1 MRMKPRTQRTTQTGS
16 EQADL
21 SHFAELIKTYAPYD
35 GSFETKIPGVH
46 VFHRSKMNTEKLH
59 VVAQASLCI
68 VAQGAKTVMLD
79 KEVFEYDASKMIVY
93 SLDMPVTIQ
102 VTRASFAE
110 PLLGVRVDLDPQ
122 KIAELTLKVYPH
134 GIPPVRENRAIYVG
148 HSDEKIINAAVRF
161 LELIP
166 QPEEAQ
172 ILGSLVVDE
181 ILIRL
186 LRSPLGPR
194 VAQIGLK
201 DSGLHGVSK
210 AVNWLRSN
218 FSQPIKMGDLAKRAN
233 MSVSTFHAHFKAVT
247 AMSPLQFQK
256 VLRLQEARRLM
267 LTGMMDVGLSSRQVG
282 YLSAS
287 QFSREYGRFFGGA
300 PTQDIAKL
308 RGQMAGV
315 GEA

>member
-1 MRMKPRTQRTTQTGS
+1 MKAKVKKTTNPGS

-21 SHFAELIKTYAPYD
+21 PRLAGLVKTYAPYD
-35 GSFETKIPGVH
+35 GSFETKVPGVH
-46 VFHRSKMNTEKLH
+46 VFRRSKMNTEKLH
-59 VVAQASLCI
+59 VFAQASLCV

-102 VTRASFAE
+102 VTQASFAE

-122 KIAELTLKVYPH
+122 KVAELTLKVYPH
-134 GIPPVRENRAIYVG
+134 GLPPVRENRAIYVG
-148 HSDEKIINAAVRF
+148 HSDPKIVQAAVRL

-172 ILGSLVVDE
+172 IIGSLVVDE

-210 AVNWLRSN
+210 AVNWLRN
-218 FSQPIKMGDLAKRAN
+218 NYSQPIKMGDLAKRAN
-233 MSVSTFHAHFKAVT
+233 MSLSTFHAHFKSAT

-267 LTGMMDVGLSSRQVG
+267 LTGMMDAGISSRQVG
-282 YLSAS
+282 YVSAS
-287 QFSREYGRFFGGA
+287 QFSREYGRFFGAA

-308 RGQMAGV
+308 RESMVGV

>member
-1 MRMKPRTQRTTQTGS
+1 MKKTIAANKMGAP
-16 EQADL
+16 EDL
-21 SHFAELIKTYAPYD
+21 FQLAGLVKTYAPYD
-35 GSFETKIPGVH
+35 GSFETKVPGVH
-46 VFHRSKMNTEKLH
+46 TFRRSKMNTEKLH
-59 VVAQASLCI
+59 VVAKTSLCV

-79 KEVFEYDASKMIVY
+79 KEAFEYDASKMIVY
-93 SLDMPVTIQ
+93 SVDMPVTIQ
-102 VTRASFAE
+102 VTQASFAE

-122 KIAELTLKVYPH
+122 KISELTLKVYPH
-134 GIPPVRENRAIYVG
+134 GIPPVRDNRAIYVG
-148 HSDEKIINAAVRF
+148 HSDAKIVNAAIRL

-201 DSGLHGVSK
+201 DSRLHGVSK
-210 AVNWLRSN
+210 AVNWLRNN
-218 FSQPIKMGDLAKRAN
+218 FSQPIRIEDLAKVAN

-247 AMSPLQFQK
+247 SMSPLQFQK

-267 LTGMMDVGLSSRQVG
+267 FASMMDAGLASQQVG
-282 YLSAS
+282 YVSAS

-300 PTQDIAKL
+300 PTKDIAKL
-308 RGQMAGV
+308 RDQMVGV